1 MVKLIRLLLEYGCY
15 PVWLYDEEGGVIDT
29 RLPDELR
36 NDTELDAKLTEL
48 QERYEALFVN
58 NEIEFSYIGFKSS
71 DEETAFNTDM
81 LNAIRELKEKLGGKY
96 EIVDDISRTCK

>member
-1 MVKLIRLLLEYGCY
+1 MVKTIRLLLEYGCY

>member
-1 MVKLIRLLLEYGCY
+1 MVKSIRLLLEYGCY

-81 LNAIRELKEKLGGKY
+81 LNAIRELKEKLDGKY

>member
-1 MVKLIRLLLEYGCY
+1 MVKTIRLLLEYGCY

-81 LNAIRELKEKLGGKY
+81 LNAIRELKEKLDGKY

>member
-1 MVKLIRLLLEYGCY
+1 MVKTIRLLLEYGCY

-58 NEIEFSYIGFKSS
+58 NEKEFSYSGFKSS

-81 LNAIRELKEKLGGKY
+81 LNAIRELKEKLDGKY

>member
-1 MVKLIRLLLEYGCY
+1 M
-15 PVWLYDEEGGVIDT
+15 IDT

-58 NEIEFSYIGFKSS
+58 NEIEFSYSGFKSN

-81 LNAIRELKEKLGGKY
+81 LDAIRELKEKLDGKY
-96 EIVDDISRTCK
+96 EIVDDISHTCK

>member
-1 MVKLIRLLLEYGCY
+1 MVKTIRLLLEYGCY

-58 NEIEFSYIGFKSS
+58 NEKEFSYIGFKSS

-81 LNAIRELKEKLGGKY
+81 LNAIRELKEKLDGKY